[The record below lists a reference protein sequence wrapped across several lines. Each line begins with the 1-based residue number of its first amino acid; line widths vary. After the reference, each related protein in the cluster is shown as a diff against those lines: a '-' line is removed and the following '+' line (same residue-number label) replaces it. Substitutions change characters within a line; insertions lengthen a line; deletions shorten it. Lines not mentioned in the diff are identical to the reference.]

1 MLDYQYPIFQRR
13 SCKLNLKTN
22 KIFGLLGLA
31 RRAGKISFGTESS
44 IDTIE
49 RKKAKL
55 VIVAEDSSQRTKKNF
70 QNLCI
75 KQKVPIRIYGTI
87 EEISK
92 SIGQN
97 NKAVVVIKD
106 ENFSNEI
113 VKKIDGG
120 EIIG

>member
-1 MLDYQYPIFQRR
+1 MK
-13 SCKLNLKTN
+13 SN
-22 KIFGLLGLA
+22 KIYGLLGLA
-31 RRAGKISFGTESS
+31 RRAGKLSFGTESS
-44 IDTIE
+44 QDTIK

-55 VIVAEDSSQRTKKNF
+55 VIIAKDSSDRTKKNF
-70 QNLCI
+70 QILCEKEEI
-75 KQKVPIRIYGTI
+75 PIRIYGTI

-97 NKAVVVIKD
+97 NKAVIVIKD